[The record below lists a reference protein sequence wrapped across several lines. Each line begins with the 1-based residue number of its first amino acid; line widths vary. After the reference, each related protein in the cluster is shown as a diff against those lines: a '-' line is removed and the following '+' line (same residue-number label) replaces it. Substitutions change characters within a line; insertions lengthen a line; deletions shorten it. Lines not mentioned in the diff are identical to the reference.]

1 MKIGIYGGAFNPI
14 HYGHLRTA
22 EEILELL
29 CLDNV
34 LFIPS
39 GRPPFDKPE
48 LEDAA
53 HRYNMVKMA
62 INGNPY
68 FKLSDIEMR
77 TRGRAYS
84 VDTLKRLRREFKRD
98 EFFFIMGIDAFLDLP
113 KWKEPEILITMTNL
127 VIMSRPH
134 FKFTDLIS
142 SPYLEGV
149 SKGTL
154 RRLEKGAIP
163 ILSIPISERHKAFLS
178 RVTEINISAS
188 HIRELIKDGRSIRYL
203 LPEVV
208 ESYIISHRLY
218 RNIEPKRGR

>member
-1 MKIGIYGGAFNPI
+1 MKVGIYGGAFNPI

-22 EEILELL
+22 EETSESLA
-29 CLDNV
+29 LDTI

-39 GRPPFDKPE
+39 GKPPFDKPE
-48 LEDAA
+48 LEDAT

-77 TRGRAYS
+77 IRGRAYS
-84 VDTLKRLRREFKRD
+84 VDTLKRLNRKLKGD

-113 KWKEPEILITMTNL
+113 KWKEPERLINLTNL

-134 FKFTDLIS
+134 FKFINLAS
-142 SPYLEGV
+142 SPFLKGISKKRLRELDRGV
-149 SKGTL
+149 
-154 RRLEKGAIP
+154 RA
-163 ILSIPISERHKAFLS
+163 ILSVPISENHKAYLT
-178 RVTEINISAS
+178 RVTDINISAS
-188 HIRELIKDGRSIRYL
+188 CIRRLIMDGKSIKYL

-208 ESYIISHRLY
+208 ESYIISHKLY
-218 RNIEPKRGR
+218 GHK